1 MTDPV
6 TSADAIGAA
15 LDNPAPVPR
24 LAEVGDPG
32 PQMEDGTF
40 ERPPFP
46 PGSPV
51 KPLGIRSTMDG
62 EITCYY
68 LDALG
73 QLVGLG
79 ANNKHGKNSMIALY
93 GPASWW
99 LEAKFPQWSAPQYE
113 GRGNARKLTRPSE
126 IVGFDQAEASRA
138 LIEECARRGIFDP
151 AGRMRGRGAH
161 LLELGRLGVHYG
173 DKVLSPRWHADGRA
187 GKWEWHDPGLIEGN
201 VYAAGQPL
209 PRPAAASV
217 GPRSAI
223 RLTEI
228 LGTWNWRRG
237 VLDVRLLLG
246 WMAGAPFGGALPWRS
261 AGWIFGPAGTGKSS
275 LIGKEAIIHQTLGR
289 GVFRTGD
296 ASAAG
301 IRQSL
306 KNSTVPVMFDEIEA
320 EADNRRQL
328 EVVKLARLAAS
339 GESATRGG
347 QDHNAHEFTIQSC
360 FLFSSI
366 NIPPLEPQDRSRL
379 AMLEL
384 RPFAKGQRAPDL
396 SKDNFPE
403 LGRELQRRMIDGW
416 PRLLATKERF
426 HAALA
431 LAGHTSRACDQ
442 FGTLLACADLAIN
455 DELPD
460 DEEIAFW
467 TDLCRPD
474 RLAEVSEATPDEVAC
489 LFHLLSSLVQGR
501 GNEEREPL
509 ANWIGKAVTFASA
522 PLLTDQSERDRNEAY
537 AEKLQQFGYK
547 LVNAVWKAAEL
558 DLASGA
564 QLRAARWGAIGGELD
579 CTQPLFLAVAGG
591 HQALD
596 QMLQGTKWRGIHKSV
611 LARLDGAIDRVKVKI
626 GRLAMNAVLVPLHHV
641 LDESELPDASKAK
654 AAAKWRAETC
664 EGAEA

>member
-1 MTDPV
+1 MTDTAP
-6 TSADAIGAA
+6 TAAEAIGAA
-15 LDNPAPVPR
+15 LDNPAATPR

-32 PQMEDGTF
+32 PQMEDGTA

-113 GRGNARKLTRPSE
+113 GRSNARKMTKPSE

-138 LIEECARRGIFDP
+138 MIEECARRGIFDP

-161 LLELGRLGVHYG
+161 LLEGGRLAMHYG
-173 DKVLSPRWHADGRA
+173 DKVLCPRWSAQGGA

-201 VYAAGQPL
+201 VYPAGEAL
-209 PRPAAASV
+209 PRPAATGV
-217 GPRSAI
+217 PPRAAI

-228 LGTWNWRRG
+228 YNSWTWRRG
-237 VLDVRLLLG
+237 ILDARFLLG
-246 WMAGAPFGGALPWRS
+246 WTAHAPFGGAAPWRS
-261 AGWIFGPAGTGKSS
+261 AVWIFGPAGTGKSS
-275 LIGKEAIIHQTLGR
+275 LNGKDAVIHTLLGR

-306 KNSTVPVMFDEIEA
+306 KNSTLPVMFDEIEA

-366 NIPPLEPQDRSRL
+366 NPPPLEPQDRSRL

-396 SKDNFPE
+396 SGDNFAAM
-403 LGRELQRRMIDGW
+403 GRELQRRVIDGW
-416 PRLLATKERF
+416 PRLAATKELF

-442 FGTLLACADLAIN
+442 FGMLLAFADLAMN

-460 DEEIAFW
+460 DEDVNFW

-474 RLAEVSEATPDEVAC
+474 RLAEVSEATADEVAC
-489 LFHLLSSLVQGR
+489 LFHLLTSPVQGR

-509 ANWIGKAVTFASA
+509 ANWIGKAVSYISA
-522 PLLTDQSERDRNEAY
+522 PLLADQDQKDAAY
-537 AEKLQQFGYK
+537 AERLQQFGFK
-547 LVNAVWKAAEL
+547 LVNAVWNLPEL
-558 DLASGA
+558 DPATGA
-564 QLRAARWGAIGGELD
+564 VIKPARWGTVSTELD
-579 CTQPLFLAVAGG
+579 HAAPLFLAVSGR
-591 HQALD
+591 HQAID
-596 QMLQGTKWRGIHKSV
+596 TMLQGTKWRGIHKGV
-611 LARLDGAIDRVKVKI
+611 LARLDGAIGQVKLKI
-626 GRLAMNAVLVPLHHV
+626 GKVPMNAVLVPLCQV
-641 LDESELPDASKAK
+641 LDESELPAAST
-654 AAAKWRAETC
+654 AAALAQWRAAKC